1 MFLNNNKKNILL
13 IFVCWQN
20 TFLVR
25 NTTPYVTLLLAATAT
40 SCLSVNFL
48 LEYSTSPRYIPYIL
62 CSKHKSNHRS
72 CVFQYLGSLLLI
84 SKYHVVE
91 KSLYQ
96 KRIFFYIQTFYCINC
111 MKNATFRC
119 LFCINKWFFFK
130 KDTQVSVI

>member
-1 MFLNNNKKNILL
+1 MPLLFDPQIGGVFLTNNTVIFLEKNRFDICSEHEKKETLNMFLNNKKKNILL

-72 CVFQYLGSLLLI
+72 CVF
-84 SKYHVVE
+84 
-91 KSLYQ
+91 
-96 KRIFFYIQTFYCINC
+96 
-111 MKNATFRC
+111 
-119 LFCINKWFFFK
+119 
-130 KDTQVSVI
+130 